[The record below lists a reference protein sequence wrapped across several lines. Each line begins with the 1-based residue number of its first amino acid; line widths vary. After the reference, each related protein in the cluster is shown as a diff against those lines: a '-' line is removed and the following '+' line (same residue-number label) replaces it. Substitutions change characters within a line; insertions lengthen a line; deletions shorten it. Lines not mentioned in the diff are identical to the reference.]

1 MQIAT
6 VRRLARQDAARA
18 AGRLGRKLRRFADQ
32 IEAASILHSV
42 LREPRK
48 PEHTVEQA
56 IELCISKAWINT
68 QLNIKQACDLIC
80 PQGYSARIIDGNV
93 SVMRL
98 EK

>member
-48 PEHTVEQA
+48 TEPIQ
-56 IELCISKAWINT
+56 K
-68 QLNIKQACDLIC
+68 
-80 PQGYSARIIDGNV
+80 GNNG
-93 SVMRL
+93 
-98 EK
+98 

>member
-48 PEHTVEQA
+48 PEPIQ
-56 IELCISKAWINT
+56 K
-68 QLNIKQACDLIC
+68 
-80 PQGYSARIIDGNV
+80 GNNG
-93 SVMRL
+93 
-98 EK
+98 